1 MSSIPACQLNCFNG
15 GYCEYISSDESTLID
30 TFARGG
36 LIQTCICPPGYS
48 GISCENRIEQCSTD
62 LKCHNGVPCALD
74 EKTGEYY
81 CDCSYGDLISTFA
94 GKMCREPATS
104 YCGQG
109 DIKNRSFCT
118 NGGLCQSNIYR
129 GVHFDESND
138 YSTHKGCACP
148 PEFEGDH
155 CEFLR
160 TKPLDVSE
168 QEVEAVESQEIEAE
182 ESQEIAAEESQEVE
196 AEETT
201 DQNDPEENKTSTE
214 DSALAAPAPPTEEE
228 PVAPLNHSKES
239 NESNLPVTNENVQA
253 EAPTHHDKTPPVQ
266 DQPLSNN
273 DPPVQDQPPS
283 KNAPPA
289 PDNTLIDLESVSKEA
304 IPIETITQSNKGS
317 TVETNQL
324 GGSIIVLISLTCA
337 ALIIGL
343 LSYRRMRKRTH
354 RKLENHFALGDNYK
368 DETPIRVQVLSELEQ
383 PNELDEVLG
392 LDARSVEYE
401 DDDDMIT
408 ERSECSLEEIELDYP
423 MNEGDEEDEF
433 DEPIQHSDH
442 NPFAHIIGPLM
453 RSGSGDGIV

>member
-1 MSSIPACQLNCFNG
+1 LSQF
-15 GYCEYISSDESTLID
+15 Y
-30 TFARGG
+30 FR
-36 LIQTCICPPGYS
+36 
-48 GISCENRIEQCSTD
+48 
-62 LKCHNGVPCALD
+62 
-74 EKTGEYY
+74 
-81 CDCSYGDLISTFA
+81 
-94 GKMCREPATS
+94 
-104 YCGQG
+104 
-109 DIKNRSFCT
+109 
-118 NGGLCQSNIYR
+118 
-129 GVHFDESND
+129 
-138 YSTHKGCACP
+138 HKGCACP

-168 QEVEAVESQEIEAE
+168 QEVEAVESQEIEAEESQEIAAE

-317 TVETNQL
+317 SVETNQL
-324 GGSIIVLISLTCA
+324 GGSIIVMISLTCA

-343 LSYRRMRKRTH
+343 LSYRRMRKRNH